1 MAAPPPDPKIYH
13 ITHVDNLSSIV
24 ADGAPLCDRAMIER
38 RGESAGIG
46 ISGIKKL
53 RLELPVTCHPGCF
66 VGDFVPFYFCPRSI
80 MLFVI
85 YRGNHPELKYR
96 DGQELIV
103 HLQADLQNV
112 VAWARKNGVRWAFS
126 LSNAGARYATFGK
139 SLAGMKDIDWTAVGA
154 SDFRSTEVKEGKQ
167 AEFLIHGSFPWALVE
182 RIGVKSA
189 TIKAQ
194 AEAAIRGA
202 SHRPTVEIRPD
213 WYF

>member
-1 MAAPPPDPKIYH
+1 MPRPPAQPKIYH
-13 ITHVDNLSSIV
+13 ITHVENLPSIV
-24 ADGAPLCDRAMIER
+24 AEDALLCDRAMIER

-46 ISGIKKL
+46 IGGIKRL

-103 HLQADLQNV
+103 HLQADLQKV

-139 SLAGMKDIDWTAVGA
+139 SLAGMKDIDWTAVA
-154 SDFRSTEVKEGKQ
+154 TTDFRSTEVKEGKQ
-167 AEFLIHGSFPWALVE
+167 AEFLIYGSFPWALVE

-189 TIKAQ
+189 TIKTQ

-202 SHRPTVEIRPD
+202 SHRPTVEIRRD